1 MISYRG
7 TPVAE
12 GVAAGELYLPDAL
25 APASPSPGDPIAA
38 ITETEVRAAFTAV
51 ASERAALAATLRAAG
66 REHEADIVEIG
77 ALIAADPALSGPVL
91 ETMTLP
97 AAGTSPAAAYGTDTA
112 VPLPDADGA
121 DTKAGVPL
129 SVAVAAVQ
137 DAAEAQAAILE
148 SLPDPDLA
156 QRAGD
161 VRQIGAAVVAR
172 LTGGTVLPP
181 PDGPFILVRR
191 EVDPADL
198 IRLADAAAA
207 ADPAS
212 GRRTGTLVGAVS
224 VAGGASSHA
233 AIVARGLGLP
243 MLTGVDAEVLAARA
257 AGTEGRPG
265 RPALLDATAGS
276 LVIDPDPADLERAEA
291 HQVLARVSAE
301 TREPGPL
308 SATGFQGRVATAD
321 GELVT
326 VLCNVAS
333 AAETRLGLANG
344 AAGVGLL
351 RTEIPFT
358 HAAGWPTRAEHLAQL
373 APILGCLR
381 GRRAVVRLLDFAG
394 DKIPPFPGAE
404 GLPAFLAAP
413 GALAAQLAA
422 ILEAGADAELAIM
435 IPMVRS
441 LDEVDHVRRELAAAA
456 KTAGV
461 DAPPLGMMVELAAT
475 AAAAAAFAPHAD
487 FFSIGTNDLTADVL
501 RRARVALR
509 PSDASERSVLSAIAH
524 VTRVAGEAGI
534 GLSVCGDAAADESV
548 LPLLLGVGVRTVS
561 VGAAN
566 VSKVGNWITRT
577 DASKAVIP
585 DARLRFVPDFRR
597 GSSGKRGQRQ
607 RAPAV
612 RGRTGPRRRGRRR
625 GRERP
630 RGPP

>member
-1 MISYRG
+1 MVSYRG

-12 GVAAGELYLPDAL
+12 GVTAGELYLPDAP
-25 APASPSPGDPIAA
+25 APASPSPGDPTTM
-38 ITETEVRAAFTAV
+38 ITEADVRAAFTAV
-51 ASERAALAATLRAAG
+51 AAERAALAETLLAAG
-66 REHEADIVEIG
+66 REHEAGIVEIG
-77 ALIAADPALSGPVL
+77 ALIAADPALSGPAL
-91 ETMTLP
+91 EALTP
-97 AAGTSPAAAYGTDTA
+97 AKAPMSPAA
-112 VPLPDADGA
+112 PLSVADGA
-121 DTKAGVPL
+121 DPAAPLPMAHGADMTAGVPL
-129 SVAVAAVQ
+129 SVAVAAVL
-137 DAAEAQAAILE
+137 DAAGAQAAVLE

-172 LTGGTVLPP
+172 LTGGAVPPP

-198 IRLADAAAA
+198 IRLADEAGAG
-207 ADPAS
+207 DPA
-212 GRRTGTLVGAVS
+212 GERRTGTLVGAVS

-243 MLTGVDAEVLAARA
+243 MLTGVDLEVLAARG
-257 AGTEGRPG
+257 AGTDRRPG
-265 RPALLDATAGS
+265 RLALLDATVGA
-276 LVIDPDPADLERAEA
+276 LIIDPDPADLDRAEA
-291 HQVLARVSAE
+291 GRELARVSAE
-301 TREPGPL
+301 TREPGPF
-308 SATGFQGRVATAD
+308 SQTGFPGRVITAD

-358 HAAGWPTRAEHLAQL
+358 HAAGWPAREEHLAQL

-422 ILEAGADAELAIM
+422 ILEAGAGTDLAVM

-441 LDEVDHVRRELAAAA
+441 LDEVEHVRRELTAAA
-456 KTAGV
+456 KAAGV

-475 AAAAAAFAPHAD
+475 AAAAAGFAPHVD

-501 RRARVALR
+501 GRARVALG
-509 PSDASERSVLSAIAH
+509 PSDASERTVVSAIAH

-534 GLSVCGDAAADESV
+534 GLSVCGDAAADPTV
-548 LPLLLGVGVRTVS
+548 LPLLLGLGVRTVS

-577 DASKAVIP
+577 DVSKVAIP
-585 DARLRFVPDFRR
+585 DV
-597 GSSGKRGQRQ
+597 G
-607 RAPAV
+607 
-612 RGRTGPRRRGRRR
+612 
-625 GRERP
+625 
-630 RGPP
+630 